1 MKIYSTNQNKFHK
14 KCFVQQCVAKRK
26 KKLHL
31 YLLKRFMVLNY
42 RLYKAVSLYT
52 CVIIY
57 NEQRRKKT
65 ETVLTYCAYI
75 FVDETFSFT
84 VLCYVHEFMY
94 SVFMHTQ

>member
-14 KCFVQQCVAKRK
+14 KCFVQECVA

-57 NEQRRKKT
+57 NEQRR
-65 ETVLTYCAYI
+65 
-75 FVDETFSFT
+75 
-84 VLCYVHEFMY
+84 
-94 SVFMHTQ
+94 